1 MLSQGSEVLWVYKK
15 MKEDGVEPDLVTY
28 NTWIFV
34 LSKSGRVKE
43 AMKFL
48 VVMGGKCIWGSAVVG
63 KWCTP
68 NLCTYSS
75 TLLQGFCNAN
85 MLEKAIELYGVMKEG
100 DMKLETGS
108 FGKFLR
114 HGRIVEAYDLFD
126 YAVESKSLMDVAAYS
141 TLESTLKWLKKPK
154 KQGLAV

>member
-1 MLSQGSEVLWVYKK
+1 

-34 LSKSGRVKE
+34 LSKSGRFKE

-48 VVMGGKCIWGSAVVG
+48 VVMVEMGHFLDEV
-63 KWCTP
+63 T
-68 NLCTYSS
+68 
-75 TLLQGFCNAN
+75 TLLQGLCKAN

-114 HGRIVEAYDLFD
+114 HGRIVEVYDLFD
-126 YAVESKSLMDVAAYS
+126 YAVESKSLLDVAAYS
-141 TLESTLKWLKKPK
+141 TLEMHFAGFGNPGCDAASVLPSWWEFRH
-154 KQGLAV
+154 VV